1 MDEAETPAAQAGSG
15 AGRVRLPRPAFAA
28 LDLGTNN
35 CRLLIAEPSGA
46 GFRIVDGYSQIVRL
60 GEGLAATGALG
71 EAAMTRAIGALGV
84 CARKIRASHVAQTR
98 AVATQACRSAVN
110 GAAFLE
116 RVARDTG
123 LSLEVID
130 PEEEARLA
138 VAGCASLIDPAAR
151 IALVIDIGGGSTE
164 LSVVEPRGSGASP
177 RILDWVSTPYG
188 VVTLAERWGAR
199 LDEPAAYEALTQD
212 IAAAL
217 AATPC
222 ARYADALCADG
233 HLIGTSGTVTSL
245 AGVHLGL
252 ARYVRAKVDGLWMHM
267 DDVHA
272 AAVRLRMAGPEG
284 RAANACI
291 GPDRADLVGPGAAI
305 LEAVA
310 RVWPAR
316 KIRVADRGLREGLLL
331 GMMQD
336 AGVLRRPAREQRE

>member
-1 MDEAETPAAQAGSG
+1 MDEAETPATQAGAG
-15 AGRVRLPRPAFAA
+15 AGRARRSRPAFAA

-35 CRLLIAEPSGA
+35 CRLLIAEPAGA

-71 EAAMTRAIGALGV
+71 DAAMTRALGALAV
-84 CARKIRASHVAQTR
+84 CARKVRAAQVARAR
-98 AVATQACRSAVN
+98 AVATQACRSAAN

-116 RVARDTG
+116 RVACETG
-123 LSLEVID
+123 LQLDVID

-164 LSVVEPRGSGASP
+164 LSVVEPRGAGSPP

-199 LDEPAAYEALTQD
+199 LDEPAVYDALVAE
-212 IAAAL
+212 IAAAF
-217 AATPC
+217 AITPC
-222 ARYADALCADG
+222 ARHADALVAGG

-252 ARYVRAKVDGLWMHM
+252 PRYVRAKVDGLWMHM

-272 AAVRLRMAGPEG
+272 AAVHLREAGPEG

-291 GPDRADLVGPGAAI
+291 GPERADLVGPGAAI

-336 AGVLRRPAREQRE
+336 AGVLRRTGRERRE